1 MAAQS
6 HVKHPNLRVARLL
19 LAVIFSRFDII
30 YFLGEFTRKIREF
43 PPREEELRNVISA

>member
-30 YFLGEFTRKIREF
+30 YFSRRIYEENQGI